1 MAQGA
6 APVNDM
12 YTRSA
17 SSNLRLW
24 FCGTIGRRYYPLKH
38 SDLLSSRIG
47 VGRTPPPLS
56 SLSRYVGEYV
66 TGDGPCAHSPLA
78 APPPSIPSLS
88 PSVPNIFRPNI
99 PTQASILT
107 FHPNYCLPIP
117 LRSDQSAYSPIF
129 LIFSQELMSRAL
141 PLVARPGSMNAT
153 TAPLGVVRGE
163 MRMAAPM
170 RIIVSSTRS
179 SPASVTTSSRHFSA
193 TNVLLGTGPT

>member
-99 PTQASILT
+99 PTQASI
-107 FHPNYCLPIP
+107 P

-193 TNVLLGTGPT
+193 TDVLLGTGPT